1 MFFWSTSA
9 AQRSLCQKK
18 NRNLSCPVNQQS
30 INSNHQNVSNSTDRQ
45 QKSYYKI
52 LITILHL
59 NTVLDLCAKR
69 KIETSTLSCP
79 VNQLSIN
86 SNHQNVPN
94 SIDRQQTSYY
104 KILITVCHFYTE
116 LNTVL
121 DFVRPKELFHII
133 RAHYMTYT
141 HAGEVAKQLV
151 FYSDDQNITQ
161 KVKKYENN
169 ELVISRMSTVRPE
182 KRYGRGQNYPIILYV

>member
-1 MFFWSTSA
+1 MSSGAQVQHNVLCAKRRIETSTS
-9 AQRSLCQKK
+9 
-18 NRNLSCPVNQQS
+18 SCPVNQQS

-59 NTVLDLCAKR
+59 NTVLDFVHQKSNNN
-69 KIETSTLSCP
+69 TSLCP

-86 SNHQNVPN
+86 SNHQNFPN
-94 SIDRQQTSYY
+94 STDRQYTSQY

-121 DFVRPKELFHII
+121 DFVHQKSNRNQYF
-133 RAHYMTYT
+133 
-141 HAGEVAKQLV
+141 LV
-151 FYSDDQNITQ
+151 SSQ
-161 KVKKYENN
+161 
-169 ELVISRMSTVRPE
+169 
-182 KRYGRGQNYPIILYV
+182 PIVCKF